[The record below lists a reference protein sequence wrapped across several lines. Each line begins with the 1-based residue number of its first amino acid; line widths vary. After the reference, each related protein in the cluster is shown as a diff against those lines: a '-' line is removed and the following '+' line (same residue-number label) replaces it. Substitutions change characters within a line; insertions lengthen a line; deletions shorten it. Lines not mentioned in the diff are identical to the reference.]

1 MMAIEFP
8 GYNTLLTRP
17 TNMTDEECSSIVA
30 YRGIDADSHP
40 FILTVWQTSKDPAM
54 QYLGTIWKN
63 YVNPMEKLDCGMCLE
78 RVLNNY
84 RQLQPVM
91 IEMEKE
97 RKLLGSV

>member
-1 MMAIEFP
+1 MTYRQIANQIPSNYRKEILETNLISSAIA
-8 GYNTLLTRP
+8 
-17 TNMTDEECSSIVA
+17 SAS
-30 YRGIDADSHP
+30 
-40 FILTVWQTSKDPAM
+40 DPAM